1 MLNRLNSGFNRLNS
15 GTYRRGLSD
24 IMSPNNIGKLSLVR
38 ATTATSLNS
47 DALTWAEYA
56 SGNQRFYGAR
66 QRLIIEGART
76 NSVPNPRGEG
86 ASGATLPTGWTLSAT
101 RGLTH
106 TFTRHTLNGVE
117 GVIWNMSGTPD
128 STSGFDLSFEA
139 GETTSA
145 GISNVIS
152 VYYATIS
159 GTNPFSTLSLRNAAE
174 TVGSATTMTPSST
187 LQRAINIRTNTG
199 TAYRNRLSPAYP
211 DTVTLVNYSLFLGWP
226 QREMSAT
233 FASTP
238 ILPVAAS
245 PAASTRN
252 TEMYTV
258 ALSDLGIA
266 GSGAGTYLWSGLI
279 GQNSPSGVGQVI
291 SQLDTGS
298 GTNRILL
305 LNSGGGANVVA
316 ARTTASAFL
325 ASASSGAFV
334 AGTPFRAGLVIDG
347 VGRAAASLNGNTP
360 AAVSGCPTSGLT
372 TLRLGNDSTGLSS
385 IFGETLS
392 FRYLNYPVSDSELQS
407 LTAAMPT

>member
-15 GTYRRGLSD
+15 GTYRRTLGD
-24 IMSPNNIGKLSLVR
+24 IMSPGNIGKLSLTR

-56 SGNQRFYGAR
+56 SGAQRFYGAR

-128 STSGFDLSFEA
+128 STSAFDLSFEA

-152 VYYATIS
+152 VFYATIS
-159 GTNPFSTLSLRNAAE
+159 GTNPFGTLLLRNASE
-174 TVGSATTMTPSST
+174 TVGSATTMTPSAA

-211 DTVTLVNYSLFLGWP
+211 DIVTPVDYSLFLGWP
-226 QREMSAT
+226 QREMSAA

-238 ILPVAAS
+238 ILPVASS

-252 TEMYTV
+252 TEMYT
-258 ALSDLGIA
+258 ATLASLGISD
-266 GSGAGTYLWSGLI
+266 SGAGTYLWSGII
-279 GQNSPSGVGQVI
+279 GQAAPNGLNQTLI
-291 SQLDTGS
+291 SIDD
-298 GTNRILL
+298 GTANNRYVLHDPQNTTTAVL
-305 LNSGGGANVVA
+305 FRSNGGAVG
-316 ARTTASAFL
+316 SAG
-325 ASASSGAFV
+325 SSGSFTPGV
-334 AGTPFRAGLVIDG
+334 AFRAGITVDG
-347 VGRAAASLNGNTP
+347 TGRVAASLDGGT
-360 AAVSGCPTSGLT
+360 AVSVSGGVTSGLT
-372 TLRLGNDSTGLSS
+372 TLRLGNTAAGTGAM
-385 IFGETLS
+385 FGETLAL
-392 FRYLNYPVSDSELQS
+392 RYLNYPVNDSELQS